1 MRRYLLPSGERMLEV
16 DRELAGM
23 VRQAPGAAGGIDN
36 EFAGHLRD
44 LRRWWWVPV
53 LCTIVAAVNA
63 YAISSR
69 HTKEFDA
76 TASLLFRDP
85 AIDERLFP
93 GTFFTPSDDPERKA
107 ATNVRLVSL
116 DVVARRAATD
126 GTLRLTA
133 AEISKSVRVRADGN
147 SDVVAIT
154 ARRPT
159 PEAAA
164 ALANEYATEYVAFRR
179 DADRTK
185 ILQAAELVRRQ
196 QARLGRTEP
205 DRKEAETLA
214 DRASQLQTLAAVQT
228 GNAEIV
234 ERAEPPSLSS
244 PAAPHPKRS
253 AIVGG
258 ALGLMVGVGLTLLLS
273 RLDHR
278 LREANEAAA
287 LLGVPVLAEVPADRR
302 LAARPSLEWITDAPE
317 AFRVLRTTLRYFSLG
332 DEGVTTILVTSAAPG
347 EGKTTSSWNL
357 AVAAASDGDSV
368 LLVEADLRRPR
379 MLPELRNTGAGLAP
393 LLAGLTSF
401 EQALTSM
408 TVRRR
413 DEAGGGGRVDVLAAG
428 ECPPNPLQL
437 LQSKRMQDLL
447 QDVRRRYDLV
457 VIDSPAI
464 NAVADALAL
473 VRDVDGVV
481 VVTRLGLTTRGD
493 VHTLRRHL
501 DNIAANVLG
510 VVVNGTKERA
520 PGYYYTEPEA

>member
-1 MRRYLLPSGERMLEV
+1 MLEV

-23 VRQAPGAAGGIDN
+23 VRQAPGAAGGTDN
-36 EFAGHLRD
+36 EFAGGVRA
-44 LRRWWWVPV
+44 LRRWWWLPV
-53 LCTIVAAVNA
+53 LCAVVAAGNA
-63 YAISSR
+63 YAISNR
-69 HTKEFDA
+69 HTKEYDA

-116 DVVARRAATD
+116 DVVARRAATG
-126 GTLRLTA
+126 GTLGLTA
-133 AEISKSVRVRADGN
+133 DQISKSVRVRADGN

-159 PEAAA
+159 PDAAA
-164 ALANEYATEYVAFRR
+164 ALANEYATDYVAFRR

-196 QARLGRTEP
+196 QARLGRTPP

-234 ERAEPPSLSS
+234 ERAEPPSS

-258 ALGLMVGVGLTLLLS
+258 ALGLMVGVALTLLLS

-278 LREANEAAA
+278 LRDPNEAAA
-287 LLGVPVLAEVPADRR
+287 LLGVPVLTEVPTDRR
-302 LAARPSLEWITDAPE
+302 LAARPSSGWSTNAPE
-317 AFRVLRTTLRYFSLG
+317 PFRVLRTTLRYFSTG
-332 DEGVTTILVTSAAPG
+332 DESVTTILVTSAAPG

-368 LLVEADLRRPR
+368 LLVEADLRRPQ
-379 MLPELRNTGAGLAP
+379 LLAELGDTGAGLAP

-401 EQALTSM
+401 EQALTSV

-413 DEAGGGGRVDVLAAG
+413 DEAGAGGRVDVLAAG

-447 QDVRRRYDLV
+447 QSVSRRYDLV
-457 VIDSPAI
+457 VIDSPAV
-464 NAVADALAL
+464 NAVGDALAL

-501 DNIAANVLG
+501 DNVVANVLG
-510 VVVNGTKERA
+510 VVVNGAKERGR
-520 PGYYYTEPEA
+520 GYYYSEPEA

>member
-1 MRRYLLPSGERMLEV
+1 MLEV

-23 VRQAPGAAGGIDN
+23 VRQAPGAAGGTDN
-36 EFAGHLRD
+36 EFARRLRD
-44 LRRWWWVPV
+44 LRRLWWLPL
-53 LCTIVAAVNA
+53 LCTVVGAVNA

-69 HTKEFDA
+69 HTKEYDA

-93 GTFFTPSDDPERKA
+93 GTFFTSSDDPERKA

-116 DVVARRAATD
+116 EAVARRAATG
-126 GTLRLTA
+126 GTLGLTA
-133 AEISKSVRVRADGN
+133 GQITKSVRVRADGN

-164 ALANEYATEYVAFRR
+164 ALANAYATEYVAFRR

-196 QARLGRTEP
+196 QARLGRTAP

-234 ERAEPPSLSS
+234 ERAEPPSS

-258 ALGLMVGVGLTLLLS
+258 VLGLMVGLGLTLLLS

-278 LREANEAAA
+278 LRDPNEASE
-287 LLGVPVLAEVPADRR
+287 LLGVPVLTEVPADRR
-302 LAARPSLEWITDAPE
+302 LAARPSAGWSINAPE
-317 AFRVLRTTLRYFSLG
+317 AFRVLRTTLRYFSIG
-332 DEGVTTILVTSAAPG
+332 DESVTTILVTSAAPG

-368 LLVEADLRRPR
+368 LLVEADLRRPQ
-379 MLPELRNTGAGLAP
+379 LLTELGDAGAGLAP
-393 LLAGLTSF
+393 LLAGLTTF
-401 EQALTSM
+401 EQAVTSM

-413 DEAGGGGRVDVLAAG
+413 DEAGGGGTVDLLAAG

-447 QDVRRRYDLV
+447 QNVSRRYDLV
-457 VIDSPAI
+457 VIDSPAV
-464 NAVADALAL
+464 NAVGDALAL

-501 DNIAANVLG
+501 DNVAANALG
-510 VVVNGTKERA
+510 VVVNGAKQPAR
-520 PGYYYTEPEA
+520 GYYYSEPEA

>member
-1 MRRYLLPSGERMLEV
+1 MLEV

-23 VRQAPGAAGGIDN
+23 VRQAPGLAGGTDN
-36 EFAGHLRD
+36 EFGRHLRD
-44 LRRWWWVPV
+44 LRRWWWLPV
-53 LCTIVAAVNA
+53 LCTLAAAVNA
-63 YAISSR
+63 YAISR
-69 HTKEFDA
+69 GHPKEYDA

-116 DVVARRAATD
+116 DAVARRAATG
-126 GTLRLTA
+126 GTLGLTEA
-133 AEISKSVRVRADGN
+133 QISKSVRVRADGN
-147 SDVVAIT
+147 SDLVAIT
-154 ARRPT
+154 ARLLT

-196 QARLGRTEP
+196 QARLGATES
-205 DRKEAETLA
+205 DRKEADALA

-244 PAAPHPKRS
+244 PATPHPKRS

-258 ALGLMVGVGLTLLLS
+258 ALGLMVGFGLTLLLS

-278 LREANEAAA
+278 LRDPNEAAA
-287 LLGVPVLAEVPADRR
+287 MLGAPVLTEVPINRR
-302 LAARPSLEWITDAPE
+302 LAARPSPGWSTNPPE
-317 AFRVLRTTLRYFSLG
+317 AFRVLRTTLRYFSIG
-332 DEGVTTILVTSAAPG
+332 DESVTTILVTSAAPG
-347 EGKTTSSWNL
+347 EGKTTTSWNL

-368 LLVEADLRRPR
+368 LLVEADLRRPQ
-379 MLPELRNTGAGLAP
+379 LLAELSDTGAGLAP

-401 EQALTSM
+401 EQAVTSM

-413 DEAGGGGRVDVLAAG
+413 DEAGGGGMVDVLAAG

-447 QDVRRRYDLV
+447 QSVSRRYDLV

-464 NAVADALAL
+464 NAVGDALAL

-501 DNIAANVLG
+501 DNVAANVLG
-510 VVVNGTKERA
+510 VVVNGAKERA
-520 PGYYYTEPEA
+520 RGYYYSESEA

>member
-1 MRRYLLPSGERMLEV
+1 MLEV

-23 VRQAPGAAGGIDN
+23 VRQAPGAAGATEH
-36 EFAGHLRD
+36 EFGRHLRD
-44 LRRWWWVPV
+44 LRRWWWLPV
-53 LCTIVAAVNA
+53 LCTVVAAVNA
-63 YAISSR
+63 YVISSR
-69 HTKEFDA
+69 HPNEYDA

-116 DVVARRAATD
+116 DAVARRAATG
-126 GTLRLTA
+126 GTLGLTEA
-133 AEISKSVRVRADGN
+133 QISKSVRVRADGN
-147 SDVVAIT
+147 SDLVAIT

-159 PEAAA
+159 PDAAA

-196 QARLGRTEP
+196 QARLGASER
-205 DRKEAETLA
+205 DRKEADALA
-214 DRASQLQTLAAVQT
+214 ERGSQLQTLAAVQT

-258 ALGLMVGVGLTLLLS
+258 ALGLMVGLGLTLLLS

-278 LREANEAAA
+278 LREANEVGA
-287 LLGVPVLAEVPADRR
+287 LLGVPLLTEVPTDRR
-302 LAARPSLEWITDAPE
+302 LAARPSPGWIADAPE
-317 AFRVLRTTLRYFSLG
+317 AFRLLRTTLRYFSLG
-332 DEGVTTILVTSAAPG
+332 DESVTTILVTSAVPG
-347 EGKTTSSWNL
+347 EGKTTSSRSL

-379 MLPELRNTGAGLAP
+379 MLADLGDTSAGLAP

-401 EQALTSM
+401 EQAVTSM
-408 TVRRR
+408 TVRRH
-413 DEAGGGGRVDVLAAG
+413 DEAGVGGRLDVLAAG

-481 VVTRLGLTTRGD
+481 VVTRLGRTTRGD

-501 DNIAANVLG
+501 DNVAANVLG
-510 VVVNGTKERA
+510 VVINGVKERA
-520 PGYYYTEPEA
+520 PGYYYAESEA